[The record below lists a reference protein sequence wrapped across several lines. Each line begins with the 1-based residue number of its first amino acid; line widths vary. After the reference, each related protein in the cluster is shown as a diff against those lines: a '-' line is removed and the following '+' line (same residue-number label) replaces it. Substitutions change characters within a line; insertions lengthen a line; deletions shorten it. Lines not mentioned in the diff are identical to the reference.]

1 MSLIYVILLDI
12 KSTFLYGDLCKEIYL
27 EQLEE
32 YTEVGQENLVCRLNT
47 FLYGLKQALRIW
59 NTLRCFNPKI

>member
-1 MSLIYVILLDI
+1 MSVTYVILLDI

-32 YTEVGQENLVCRLNT
+32 YTEVGQENLVFHLNT
-47 FLYGLKQALRIW
+47 FLYGLKKAFAYLEY
-59 NTLRCFNPKI
+59 TSMF

>member
-1 MSLIYVILLDI
+1 MSLIYVSLLDI

-32 YTEVGQENLVCRLNT
+32 YTEVGQENLVCHLNT
-47 FLYGLKQALRIW
+47 FLYELKKAFAYLEY
-59 NTLRCFNPKI
+59 TSMF